1 MCLGL
6 PMQLTAK
13 DGNKGRALYQGGP
26 ENVDLSLTPEA
37 APGDFLLVFLGT
49 AREVVSEA
57 FAREVEAAHAALLSV
72 MNGGDAEAGFA
83 DLVNREPELP
93 PHLQAA
99 FEAGR
104 ITG

>member
-6 PMQLTAK
+6 PMRLITK
-13 DGNKGRALYQGGP
+13 DGNKGRALYQGAE

-37 APGDFLLVFLGT
+37 ATGDFLLVFLGA
-49 AREVVSEA
+49 AREVISED
-57 FAREVEAAHAALLSV
+57 FARDVEAAHAALLSV
-72 MNGGDAEAGFA
+72 MNGGDANAGFA